1 MVSNEPGMGKE
12 LVLSGLMMCSALV
25 MNHESLNVLETQLV
39 SMTATMRKMLESL
52 VPHVNSHLIFLPVTA
67 ILVYKMCT
75 MQYVMMET

>member
-12 LVLSGLMMCSALV
+12 LVLSGSMMCSALV

-52 VPHVNSHLIFLPVTA
+52 VPHVNSHPIFLPFNLSRPYLYIKCVQCS
-67 ILVYKMCT
+67 MS
-75 MQYVMMET
+75 